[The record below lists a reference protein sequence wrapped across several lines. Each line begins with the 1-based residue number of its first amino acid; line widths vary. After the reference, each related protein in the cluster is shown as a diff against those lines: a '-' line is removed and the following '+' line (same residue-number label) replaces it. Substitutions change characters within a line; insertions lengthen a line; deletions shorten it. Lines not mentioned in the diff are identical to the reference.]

1 MSDDNSI
8 EKDDVVK
15 LIQDIIVGVNAQYQ
29 VRFKDLEDRLDK
41 FEQQIATLVLAYGE
55 TSVFVETLVAQLAF
69 ASEEEQ
75 KNFTTNLAENR
86 KTMLEVMQN
95 AANSVVASES
105 PIAGSTISNL
115 AEQKLSEANSE

>member
-29 VRFKDLEDRLDK
+29 VRFKELEDRLDK